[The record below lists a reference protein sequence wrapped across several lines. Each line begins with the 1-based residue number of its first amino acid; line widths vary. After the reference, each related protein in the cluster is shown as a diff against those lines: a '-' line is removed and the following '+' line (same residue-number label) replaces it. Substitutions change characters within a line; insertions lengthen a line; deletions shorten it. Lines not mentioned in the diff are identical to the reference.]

1 MSKPKNS
8 PGKSSKNNTANSPS
22 YKVDFVEIPNPYRA
36 YDIETGRWFYHEDVI
51 EKVKMEFESHPP
63 RKVIVIHGFI
73 GSGKTSTLLR
83 MVEEPEMLGQ
93 RYVPIYIDSGDTAAL
108 DTGAFLLFIYKAI
121 KEALNILGLQIDEPN
136 YSFQSTLSF
145 DHMRLFIDCLGNILA
160 DNIILLIVDD
170 FGKIQQKAAPTA
182 LNDIFRFFD
191 YVLHKTNKFSL
202 ILAGK
207 GDIFKSFQG
216 TEMSGLLNSAFKIEL
231 GMFLERK
238 KIEGLIIAPVKEYV
252 KYEPGALRE
261 IVRVTGRNLYC
272 QQLLCYYIIEHLNEK
287 KSRVCTENDVR
298 EAVYK
303 TISDKREDF
312 IYFWN
317 NLPYD
322 YKLVFAALADGNV
335 MKREGRFYFMT
346 QSPLLDS
353 ILTQPALNELLDRLH
368 DEQHIN
374 KIKGRRFDDDP
385 FMLPLYGEWVKTYH
399 PLVQTVVENWEMIA
413 EQVSLSGL
421 GRIME
426 IIPIENLPLEKDV
439 VRTAIMLSK
448 KWFSIQTQLKQGNTD
463 NNQLN
468 ELVYMICG
476 ILRFEVKKE
485 PNDRKNVYT
494 INMNRLQLSGLE
506 NVLLFVLPR
515 LEYTDND
522 IQYIQDEILLE
533 DKPSFPSFILCF
545 KKTDKIIQF
554 ARKPFLG
561 IALIDE
567 NDLSRC
573 VLSSTPLQVFR
584 KDVLITQIRPS
595 VVSPYKTEGPVRA
608 TFYGRQDEIGR
619 ILGKKVRNFAIVGA
633 RKIGKTSLLFKIIS
647 EMPPTTMPIYLDL
660 EAPEHQNYTT
670 FLSVLQD
677 KIKEKYNQE
686 VAFQHDLGNF
696 SPVIKELNQ
705 TGKKPIFLLDEADIL
720 LKFDETN
727 DYKLL
732 TVFRALAQER
742 YCQVLISGFK
752 KLYLSKMEIGSP
764 LYNFL
769 EIITLDKLKKNDAI
783 SLISEPMESIGIK
796 YDNPGDK
803 ILILQHTSCHPNLIQ
818 FFCKSLVERIQDK
831 ENKKN
836 RRSITRNDIEE
847 LFETFDYEKYV
858 INDFYLFFTE
868 DFGSIE
874 RLIILLLLKNYP
886 DKDNF
891 TAAEI
896 KEILN
901 ANGIGITLGKLAEYL
916 ASLRLR
922 YIFLAE
928 KWGNYCF
935 ALPIFPRILKGYELD
950 NLIKEAKEDAK
961 KSL

>member
-8 PGKSSKNNTANSPS
+8 TGKNDKNNAANSLL
-22 YKVDFVEIPNPYRA
+22 YEEDFIEIPNPYRA

-83 MVEEPEMLGQ
+83 MVEEPGMLGQ
-93 RYVPIYIDSGDTAAL
+93 RYVPIYIDPGNTSVQ
-108 DTGAFLLFIYKAI
+108 DTGAFLLFMYKTI
-121 KEALNILGLQIDEPN
+121 KEALNILGLQIDKPN
-136 YSFQSTLSF
+136 YSFQSSLSF
-145 DHMRLFIDCLGNILA
+145 DHMLCFIDCLTNILA
-160 DNIILLIVDD
+160 DKIIVLIVDD
-170 FGKIQQKAAPTA
+170 FGKIQQKASPPV
-182 LNDIFRFFD
+182 LNDIFGFFD
-191 YVLHKTNKFSL
+191 YVLHNTNIFNL

-207 GDIFKSFQG
+207 GDILKSFQG
-216 TEMSGLLNSAFKIEL
+216 TDKCCLLNSAFKIEL

-238 KIEGLIIAPVKEYV
+238 KIEGLIITPVKEYV

-261 IVRVTGRNLYC
+261 IVRITGRNLYC
-272 QQLLCYYIIEHLNEK
+272 QQLLCYYIIQHLNEK
-287 KSRVCTENDVR
+287 KSKVCRENDVQ

-303 TISDKREDF
+303 TITDKREDF

-317 NLPYD
+317 NLPYE
-322 YKLVFAALADGNV
+322 YKLVFAALADENV

-346 QSPLLDS
+346 ESPLLDS
-353 ILTQPALNELLDRLH
+353 ILSQPALNELLDRLH
-368 DEQHIN
+368 EEQHIN
-374 KIKGRRFDDDP
+374 KIKGKRFDDDP
-385 FMLPLYGEWVKTYH
+385 FMLPLYGAWVKTCH
-399 PLVQTVVENWEMIA
+399 PLVQAVVENWETIA
-413 EQVSLSGL
+413 GQVSLSDL

-426 IIPIENLPLEKDV
+426 TLPIENIPLEKDV
-439 VRTAIMLSK
+439 AQTAITLSK
-448 KWFSIQTQLKQGNTD
+448 KWSAIQTQLKQGNVD
-463 NNQLN
+463 QNQLN
-468 ELVYMICG
+468 DLVSMICG
-476 ILRFEVKKE
+476 ILRFDIIKE
-485 PNDRKNVYT
+485 PDDRKNVYT

-515 LEYTDND
+515 LEFTDND
-522 IQYIQDEILLE
+522 TQYIQDEILLE
-533 DKPSFPSFILCF
+533 DRPSLPSFIICF
-545 KKTDKIIQF
+545 KKTDKILQF
-554 ARKPFLG
+554 AQKPFLG

-573 VLSSTPLQVFR
+573 VLSPTPLQVFR

-595 VVSPYKTEGPVRA
+595 VVSPYKTEGPVRS

-619 ILGKKVRNFAIVGA
+619 ILGKKEINFAVVGA

-670 FLSVLQD
+670 FLAVLQD
-677 KIKEKYNQE
+677 KIKEKYNQDA
-686 VAFQHDLGNF
+686 AFHPDLGDF
-696 SPVIKELNQ
+696 SPVIKGLKQ
-705 TGKKPIFLLDEADIL
+705 TGKKPVFLLDEADIL
-720 LKFDETN
+720 LKFDEEN

-732 TVFRALAQER
+732 TIFRALAQER
-742 YCQVLISGFK
+742 YCQVIISGFK

-769 EIITLDKLKKNDAI
+769 EIITLDKLKKDDAI
-783 SLISEPMESIGIK
+783 ALISEPMESIGIK
-796 YDNPGDK
+796 YNNPGDK
-803 ILILQHTSCHPNLIQ
+803 TLILQHTSRHPNLLQ
-818 FFCKSLVERIQDK
+818 FFCKSLLEKIQEKDD
-831 ENKKN
+831 KKN
-836 RRSITRNDIEE
+836 RRTISRNDIEE

-868 DFGSIE
+868 DFGSVE

-886 DKDNF
+886 DKDIF

-901 ANGIGITLGKLAEYL
+901 ANGIDITLGLLAEYL

-928 KWGNYCF
+928 KGGNYRF
-935 ALPIFPRILKGYELD
+935 ALPIFPKILKGYELD

>member
-1 MSKPKNS
+1 MPKPKNS
-8 PGKSSKNNTANSPS
+8 TGKNGKNNIARAPTYPE
-22 YKVDFVEIPNPYRA
+22 DFIEIPNPYRA

-121 KEALNILGLQIDEPN
+121 KEALNILGLQINEPN
-136 YSFQSTLSF
+136 YSFQSSLSF
-145 DHMRLFIDCLGNILA
+145 DHMLRFIDCLPDILA
-160 DNIILLIVDD
+160 DKMILLIVDD
-170 FGKIQQKAAPTA
+170 FGKIQQKAAPA
-182 LNDIFRFFD
+182 ILNDIFRFFD
-191 YVLHKTNKFSL
+191 YVLQKTNMFSL

-216 TEMSGLLNSAFKIEL
+216 TDMSSLLNSAFKIEL

-238 KIEGLIIAPVKEYV
+238 KIEGLIIAPVKDDV
-252 KYEPGALRE
+252 KYEPEALRE

-272 QQLLCYYIIEHLNEK
+272 QQLLCYYIIQYLNEK
-287 KSRVCTENDVR
+287 KSRICRENDVQ

-303 TISDKREDF
+303 TITDKREDF

-322 YKLVFAALADGNV
+322 YKLVFAALADENV

-346 QSPLLDS
+346 ESPLLDS
-353 ILTQPALNELLDRLH
+353 VLSPPDLNELLDRLH
-368 DEQHIN
+368 EEQHIN

-385 FMLPLYGEWVKTYH
+385 FMLPLYGEWVKTCH

-413 EQVSLSGL
+413 EHVSLSGL

-426 IIPIENLPLEKDV
+426 IVPIENLPLEKDV
-439 VRTAIMLSK
+439 VRTAIMLSN
-448 KWFSIQTQLKQGNTD
+448 KWSTIQTQLKQGNVD
-463 NNQLN
+463 NKQLN
-468 ELVYMICG
+468 ELVYMICS
-476 ILRFEVKKE
+476 ILRFDIKKE
-485 PNDRKNVYT
+485 PRDRKNVYT

-515 LEYTDND
+515 LEFTDND

-545 KKTDKIIQF
+545 KKTDKILQF
-554 ARKPFLG
+554 AQKPFLG

-567 NDLSRC
+567 IDLSRC
-573 VLSSTPLQVFR
+573 VLSPTPLQVFR

-595 VVSPYKTEGPVRA
+595 VVSPYKIEGPVRA
-608 TFYGRQDEIGR
+608 TFYGRHDEIGR
-619 ILGKKVRNFAIVGA
+619 ILGKRERNFAIVGA

-660 EAPEHQNYTT
+660 ETPEHQNYTT

-686 VAFQHDLGNF
+686 INFQDDLCNF

-720 LKFDETN
+720 LKFDEVH

-732 TVFRALAQER
+732 TVFRALAQEH

-803 ILILQHTSCHPNLIQ
+803 ISILQHTSCHPNLLQ

-831 ENKKN
+831 EDNKNK
-836 RRSITRNDIEE
+836 RTIYRNDIEE
-847 LFETFDYEKYV
+847 LFEAFDYEKYV

-874 RLIILLLLKNYP
+874 RLIILLLLKYLP
-886 DKDNF
+886 GKDIF

-901 ANGIGITLGKLAEYL
+901 ANGISLTIGKLVEYL

-928 KWGNYCF
+928 KGGNYRF
-935 ALPIFPRILKGYELD
+935 ALPIFPKILKGFDLD
-950 NLIKEAKEDAK
+950 NLIKEARKDAK